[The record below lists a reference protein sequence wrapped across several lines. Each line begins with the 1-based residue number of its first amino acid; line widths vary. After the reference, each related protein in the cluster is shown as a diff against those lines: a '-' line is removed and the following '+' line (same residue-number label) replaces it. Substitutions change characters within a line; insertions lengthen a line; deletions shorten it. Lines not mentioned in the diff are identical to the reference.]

1 MNVVGLDAYETPS
14 ISSYSNEI
22 LQGKVALVVEDN
34 KMTQVVT
41 SRMLKKIGIE
51 CDIAENG
58 ANAIECI
65 KIKRYDFVL
74 MDIQM
79 PVMDGLQATQ
89 IIRKSEEYKN
99 LLIIAMSAGVM
110 LEQKEACSAAGMN
123 GFIAKPA
130 SIEKL
135 GAELHKLLS
144 Q

>member
-1 MNVVGLDAYETPS
+1 MRNVGPS

-110 LEQKEACSAAGMN
+110 LEPT
-123 GFIAKPA
+123 FRTPA
-130 SIEKL
+130 IRN
-135 GAELHKLLS
+135 
-144 Q
+144 